1 MGVIATQ
8 PCQDANS
15 RQGMAKK
22 STHRR
27 TRGWLALVAWLLMV
41 APTAYAA
48 EIHGTV
54 IKVYDGDTI
63 TVLDAARRQHK
74 IRLSGI
80 DAPELKQAFGRA
92 SRQHL
97 ADQVAGRTVVIEWS
111 KRDKYNRIVGKI
123 LLDGRD
129 INISQIEAGLAW
141 HYKKYASEQS
151 AVDRERYAWA
161 ETRARAAQSGL
172 WRDKRPLPPW
182 EYRKMK
188 KSRSAGAM
196 TAIR

>member
-1 MGVIATQ
+1 MTGKRPHQA
-8 PCQDANS
+8 
-15 RQGMAKK
+15 G
-22 STHRR
+22 
-27 TRGWLALVAWLLMV
+27 RGWLALAVWLV
-41 APTAYAA
+41 IAAAPSQAA
-48 EIHGTV
+48 ELRG
-54 IKVYDGDTI
+54 KVVNVHDGDTI
-63 TVLDAARRQHK
+63 TLLDADRRQHK

-141 HYKKYASEQS
+141 H
-151 AVDRERYAWA
+151 
-161 ETRARAAQSGL
+161 
-172 WRDKRPLPPW
+172 
-182 EYRKMK
+182 
-188 KSRSAGAM
+188 
-196 TAIR
+196 